1 MERTDTLAIRGNA
14 MVDLKFLNN
23 IRLASYPHF
32 QAFVAR
38 TFLIPNYN
46 LFSKVTI
53 NIENIENLPKKE
65 TVIIAMNHTDRYNY
79 WPLQYKLWR
88 IGGFPY
94 TTVWVKGKYFGNA
107 VLKRFFAWANT
118 FPVPSKGY
126 FIEEFFKKTFNRKIT
141 FEEYRIIKDFIDNR
155 LHFSDAFARASVEVR
170 ELLSDGWQRI
180 ARTGESF
187 AHFIENYYAAAM
199 ERVAEIS
206 KSALFDKGLNIIIFP
221 EGTRSLTLSEGRT
234 GIAQLALNTGKTIVP
249 IGCNNSERVYPGN
262 LPFAKSGTITY
273 RVGEPLRADGELRE
287 FAIREKFR
295 LFSKVSQECYRENFE
310 AVTALVMERIHRLLD
325 ERYRKDLSRNSL
337 RRF

>member
-1 MERTDTLAIRGNA
+1 

-325 ERYRKDLSRNSL
+325 ERYRKDLSRNSS

>member
-46 LFSKVTI
+46 LFSKVII

-325 ERYRKDLSRNSL
+325 ERYRKDLSRNS
-337 RRF
+337 